1 MSRIICN
8 FFLTVAG
15 TPTDLT
21 AKRLNTGLSH
31 VQLSWSSVSGVV
43 GYEVFYQ
50 PMGGNPMSAANI
62 TTNTMVDITSG
73 LSSGVT
79 YNLFVVS
86 YGDSTTLPSD
96 RSTTNVTLSK

>member
-1 MSRIICN
+1 MSV
-8 FFLTVAG
+8 TVAG
-15 TPTDLT
+15 TPSSVT
-21 AKRLNTGLSH
+21 ATRLNTGLTH

-50 PMGGNPMSAANI
+50 PMDGNPMSAANI
-62 TTNTMVDITSG
+62 TTNTMVDIASG

-86 YGDSTTLPSD
+86 YGNSTTLPSD
-96 RSTTNVTLSK
+96 RSTTSLTLSK